1 MNLHIPASN
10 LDPRVE
16 EPRRP
21 STGDV
26 EAAYRTILSYIGEN
40 PDREG
45 LLGTPGRV
53 VRSLDEHFAG
63 YGANPTQILSRTFD
77 EIADYDEMVIL
88 RGIPF
93 ESHCEHHLAPIIGK
107 AWVAYLP
114 RNRVVG
120 ISKLARVVDVFAK
133 RVQIQERMTA
143 EIADVI
149 NSALE
154 PRGVGVVIKATH
166 FCMSTRGVYKSGT
179 DMVTSRMLG
188 EFRTDQATRQ
198 EFLSLTE

>member
-1 MNLHIPASN
+1 MNLHISASKFDRQ
-10 LDPRVE
+10 LE
-16 EPRRP
+16 EPGRP
-21 STGDV
+21 SAAEA

-45 LLGTPGRV
+45 LLDTPGRV

-63 YGANPTQILSRTFD
+63 YRADPIQILNRTFS
-77 EIADYDEMVIL
+77 EVADYDEMVVL

-114 RNRVVG
+114 RERVVG

-143 EIADVI
+143 EIAEAVNI
-149 NSALE
+149 ALD
-154 PRGVGVVIKATH
+154 PKGVGVVIKAAH
-166 FCMSTRGVYKSGT
+166 HCMTTRGVHKCGT
-179 DMVTSRMLG
+179 DMVTSRLLG
-188 EFRTDQATRQ
+188 AFKTDAATRK
-198 EFLSLTE
+198 EFLALTE